1 MSCPDCFSGHVHED
15 AAPRGTVTTLHGLNA
30 YVTEPTSTDSPI
42 KGIIVIIPD
51 AFGWEF
57 VNNRILA
64 DHYADKGGY
73 KVYLPEFMNGHAA
86 PVWSLNTLSS
96 IFKTSSIIDWITK
109 PYHIAC
115 AAYAMIPFM
124 YHNKFSTTWPTV
136 KTFFTAVR
144 QNEGTNL
151 PIAAAGFCWG
161 GLHTV
166 YLAHGK
172 EEDKVNGKPLIDAG
186 FTGHPSNLSIPGDI
200 EKIKIPVSFAMAELD
215 SMVKMSQIKQIEKAL
230 GEGDNDVG
238 EVKVYYGAGHGFCV
252 RADVLVKDVRA
263 QAEEAEDQAIGWFQR
278 QFAKVSY

>member
-15 AAPRGTVTTLHGLNA
+15 ATPRGKVTTLHGLDA
-30 YVTEPTSTDSPI
+30 YVTEPTSTENPI

-73 KVYLPEFMNGHAA
+73 TVYLPEFMNGHAA
-86 PVWSLNTLSS
+86 PVWSLKTLSS
-96 IFKTSSIIDWITK
+96 VFKTSSILDWIKK
-109 PYHIAC
+109 PYHVAC

-124 YHNKFSTTWPTV
+124 YHNKFTTSWPTV

-144 QNEGTNL
+144 RNEGANL

-166 YLAHGK
+166 YLAHG
-172 EEDKVNGKPLIDAG
+172 EEDDKVNGKPLIDAG
-186 FTGHPSNLSIPGDI
+186 FTGHPSNLKIPGDI
-200 EKIKIPVSFAMAELD
+200 EKIKIPVSFAVAELD
-215 SMVKMSQIKQIEKAL
+215 NMLKMPQIKQIEKAL
-230 GEGDNDVG
+230 GEEVG

-252 RADVLVKDVRA
+252 RADVMVKDVRV
-263 QAEEAEDQAIGWFQR
+263 QAEEAEDQAIGWFQK

>member
-15 AAPRGTVTTLHGLNA
+15 TTPRGTVTTLHGLNA
-30 YVTEPTSTDSPI
+30 YVTEPTSTESPI
-42 KGIIVIIPD
+42 KGIIIIIPD

-86 PVWSLNTLSS
+86 PVWSLNTLSA
-96 IFKTSSIIDWITK
+96 IMKTSSIMDWITK

-115 AAYAMIPFM
+115 AMYAMIPFV
-124 YHNKFSTTWPTV
+124 YHTKFTTSWPTV
-136 KTFFTAVR
+136 NTFFTAVR
-144 QNEGTNL
+144 RNEGANL

-161 GLHTV
+161 GQHTV
-166 YLAHGK
+166 YLAHGE
-172 EEDKVNGKPLIDAG
+172 EEDKVDGKPLIDAG
-186 FTGHPSNLSIPGDI
+186 FTGHPSNLKIPADI

-215 SMVKMSQIKQIEKAL
+215 ITVKMPQIKQIEKAV
-230 GEGDNDVG
+230 GERDVG
-238 EVKVYYGAGHGFCV
+238 EVKIYYGAGHGFCV
-252 RADVLVKDVRA
+252 RADVMVKDVRA
-263 QAEEAEDQAIGWFQR
+263 QAEEAEDQAIAWFQR